1 MMMTVARYRVVL
13 RVHDAVPSL
22 FLALIHSTRDHIRC
36 ARRCMDGKKRG
47 WKEEKYSSSFFFS
60 LRQTRQHVNRHR
72 RWVMMTHR
80 RGRPLF
86 HVCLFMRFV
95 NGLREKQGENKTV
108 RAKLRA
114 GRLERERER
123 ACGQD
128 EKRKAAP
135 SLARVTALLCG
146 RAGEGESG
154 HRFIVTH
161 VRGER
166 VHATH
171 VTTTAQQQ

>member
-1 MMMTVARYRVVL
+1 MTLSPPSFLLSYIL
-13 RVHDAVPSL
+13 RATTSGVRGDAWTGKIEVG
-22 FLALIHSTRDHIRC
+22 
-36 ARRCMDGKKRG
+36 RRRNIPPP
-47 WKEEKYSSSFFFS
+47 SFFHCAK
-60 LRQTRQHVNRHR
+60 HVNRHR

-154 HRFIVTH
+154 HRFVVTH

-171 VTTTAQQQ
+171 VTTTAQQ